1 MGKIAPLIRGWT
13 LPLQVAITRRFLRP
27 YCRGSGIEIGP
38 GSRPYG
44 HPGNTVFLDKYPA
57 SGSGLLRPDI
67 IGDAAHLPC
76 ASKTFDFLISSHCL
90 EHCPNTLK
98 VLWEWKRVLV
108 PGGILVLIL
117 PHGER
122 TFDRG
127 RPLTRL
133 EHHLQDLE
141 RGVDERDTTH
151 WEEFERYSIPQFH
164 HAWIPEAKR
173 ADGSWDFEWIVRNGH
188 LHYHVWT
195 PREMV
200 EILEYIGCRIRV
212 AREKLLERPDSFLI
226 VAAVES

>member
-108 PGGILVLIL
+108 PRGILVLIL

-133 EHHLQDLE
+133 EHHL
-141 RGVDERDTTH
+141 R
-151 WEEFERYSIPQFH
+151 
-164 HAWIPEAKR
+164 
-173 ADGSWDFEWIVRNGH
+173 DFE
-188 LHYHVWT
+188 
-195 PREMV
+195 
-200 EILEYIGCRIRV
+200 
-212 AREKLLERPDSFLI
+212 
-226 VAAVES
+226 